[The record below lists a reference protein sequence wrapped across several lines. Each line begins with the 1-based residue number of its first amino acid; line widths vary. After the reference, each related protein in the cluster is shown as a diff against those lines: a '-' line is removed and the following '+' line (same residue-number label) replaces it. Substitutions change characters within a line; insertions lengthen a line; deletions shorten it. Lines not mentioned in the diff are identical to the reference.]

1 MLVLEVS
8 MKKNKGKK
16 RRRTR
21 RRYLWIT
28 IAAVGAI
35 AFVAAICIVV
45 ALGIKRRWETPQE
58 LLLQY
63 MDYIPS
69 QEYEKM
75 YAILC
80 GAVSDAVDLME
91 TAEDQRAIHLLKA
104 TVCALE
110 DLDIGD

>member
-1 MLVLEVS
+1 

-91 TAEDQRAIHLLKA
+91 NDENQRAIQLLKEKL
-104 TVCALE
+104 CEIEELY
-110 DLDIGD
+110 IGE

>member
-1 MLVLEVS
+1 

-69 QEYEKM
+69 QEYE
-75 YAILC
+75 
-80 GAVSDAVDLME
+80 
-91 TAEDQRAIHLLKA
+91 
-104 TVCALE
+104 
-110 DLDIGD
+110 